1 MKYFKIICS
10 SLIVVL
16 SILNYLRVIYFF
28 KETLILLI
36 IYTSIVIYFEYFKEN
51 NISSYSTIFG
61 SYYNS
66 TKFIFC
72 SCRNQ

>member
-16 SILNYLRVIYFF
+16 SILNYLRVIYFI

-36 IYTSIVIYFEYFKEN
+36 IYTSIVIYFDFLKGKN
-51 NISSYSTIFG
+51 R
-61 SYYNS
+61 
-66 TKFIFC
+66 K
-72 SCRNQ
+72 